1 MIVILKKTKTHVS
14 HLTRWAA
21 QKTTGAEKIRQIFTH
36 LSLHMHEPD
45 VKSHNGTIKALGHVG
60 HVREEFQ
67 MRHGKIVR

>member
-1 MIVILKKTKTHVS
+1 MLVIWLVEQHKRQQS
-14 HLTRWAA
+14 
-21 QKTTGAEKIRQIFTH
+21 GKIRQIFTH